1 MIVEDFT
8 GGIDASQ
15 QEIVWIKW
23 IKANLW
29 VALDLSGTF
38 AQQLLRKENVLVQK
52 NVSDYDDL
60 EVPEYQKKA
69 SEV

>member
-52 NVSDYDDL
+52 NVSGYDDL

>member
-23 IKANLW
+23 IKASLW